1 MANARSEDLIVAR
14 FLLVSHGESK
24 VMVDGVVGG
33 PKTCSG
39 LSDRGRAQAERLG
52 SRLASGSETS
62 IEIAYTSPLPRAV
75 ETTEI
80 VLSSGSLNLEINVH
94 PDLEEFRLGEADGLT
109 WEEVRTKYD
118 LGNFE
123 QRDPFTPII
132 PGADSRAGFR
142 HRVAEALSHIADRHR
157 GATIFV
163 GCHGGVISAAM
174 ATAFGLGINQ
184 WHTELAPVVTSITE
198 LEILSSPVRG
208 RRWMCRRY
216 NDSAHL
222 HGTEIDPRDHL

>member
-14 FLLVSHGESK
+14 FLLVRHGESK

-80 VLSSGSLNLEINVH
+80 VLSFGSSNLEINVH

-123 QRDPFTPII
+123 
-132 PGADSRAGFR
+132 
-142 HRVAEALSHIADRHR
+142 
-157 GATIFV
+157 
-163 GCHGGVISAAM
+163 
-174 ATAFGLGINQ
+174 
-184 WHTELAPVVTSITE
+184 
-198 LEILSSPVRG
+198 
-208 RRWMCRRY
+208 
-216 NDSAHL
+216 
-222 HGTEIDPRDHL
+222 